1 MSGPAAVSGPVPTPR
16 APESSRRARYRASP
30 EAEARVLLLID
41 AFSRRPRGAPRWLE
55 GRVKLAK
62 LDFLLRYPQHLA
74 RVLAAH
80 GASAA
85 EVAAID
91 SDDAPL
97 DARMM
102 RYRYGP
108 WDPAYYAVMGSLIGR
123 GLVQV
128 APLPGG
134 TGLGFRTTD
143 AGQQVAAGLGED
155 ECFARLLTRIKPMVR
170 HLDKSGTTLKNYLY
184 ELPEVSDATWGQEV

>member
-1 MSGPAAVSGPVPTPR
+1 MSDFDAGPEHPRTSQAPT
-16 APESSRRARYRASP
+16 SSRRARYQASP

-41 AFSRRPRGAPRWLE
+41 AFSRRPRGTPRWLE

-80 GASAA
+80 GASDA

-97 DARMM
+97 EARMM

-108 WDPAYYAVMGSLIGR
+108 WDPAYYAVLGSLRWRPVEWCSRDLRIG
-123 GLVQV
+123 
-128 APLPGG
+128 PGHG
-134 TGLGFRTTD
+134 
-143 AGQQVAAGLGED
+143 AAI
-155 ECFARLLTRIKPMVR
+155 ARL
-170 HLDKSGTTLKNYLY
+170 S
-184 ELPEVSDATWGQEV
+184 E